1 MKNTFPYI
9 LAACL
14 LLCTGCAA
22 KNTDSATEPSQTESV
37 PSQTEAM
44 QETASSTD
52 MDTVSDLPAESAAT
66 ESAQTEI
73 ATETNAP
80 TETDVM
86 LTPDTYSIDALCEM
100 ALDYYEAL
108 TGYRPS
114 QAAGGKRDDGMVV
127 IQLYDNL
134 GDHNSTSDWYTV
146 DPMSAVGT
154 NTIGET
160 IDLKSPPEA
169 MPELDALVRICMAEG
184 QSEEAALDTA
194 SYMREKAQEFSET
207 LFGEITSEE
216 DAIAKGRDVLMLIG
230 AGDSVERAESE
241 YVEIDGTLVKY
252 QRDGE
257 PWHVEHF
264 PEYDAWR
271 VTPALPSGV
280 TEDGRFVAAPG
291 QPPYIILRGADGAVL
306 GVFH

>member
-1 MKNTFPYI
+1 MKHTLTYI

-14 LLCTGCAA
+14 LLCTGCTA
-22 KNTDSATEPSQTESV
+22 KDTNSAPDSITAESTGM
-37 PSQTEAM
+37 QTEAT
-44 QETASSTD
+44 QETSAETETLIPTTAQTTITAETD
-52 MDTVSDLPAESAAT
+52 AP
-66 ESAQTEI
+66 AQTE
-73 ATETNAP
+73 TELI
-80 TETDVM
+80 
-86 LTPDTYSIDALCEM
+86 LTPPEYTIESLCEM

-114 QAAGGKRDDGMVV
+114 SAAGEKQADGMVV

-154 NTIGET
+154 NMMGET
-160 IDLKSPPEA
+160 INLKSPPEA
-169 MPELDALVRICMAEG
+169 LPEMDALVAICMAEG
-184 QSEEAALDTA
+184 QSEEVALDTA
-194 SYMREKAQEFSET
+194 SYLREKAQELSGT

-241 YVEIDGTLVKY
+241 YVEIDGEPVKY
-252 QRDGE
+252 ERDGE

-264 PEYDAWR
+264 PEHDAWR
-271 VTPALPSGV
+271 VTPSLPSGV
-280 TEDGRFVAAPG
+280 TEDGRYVAAPG
-291 QPPYIILRGADGAVL
+291 QPPYVILRGTDGAVL

>member
-1 MKNTFPYI
+1 MKRKFTYI
-9 LAACL
+9 LTACL

-22 KNTDSATEPSQTESV
+22 KDSDSVSETGISTEIQTETVQTTEITAETEPEIENSTEPSTKTES
-37 PSQTEAM
+37 PTQN
-44 QETASSTD
+44 ET
-52 MDTVSDLPAESAAT
+52 V
-66 ESAQTEI
+66 
-73 ATETNAP
+73 
-80 TETDVM
+80 

-114 QAAGGKRDDGMVV
+114 QAAGGKQDDGMVV

-160 IDLKSPPEA
+160 IDLKSPPEPV
-169 MPELDALVRICMAEG
+169 PELDALVAICMAEG
-184 QSEEAALDTA
+184 QSEELALDTA
-194 SYMREKAQEFSET
+194 SYMREKAQELSGT

-230 AGDSVERAESE
+230 AGDSVEHAESE
-241 YVEIDGTLVKY
+241 YVEVDGELVKY

-271 VTPALPSGV
+271 VIPALPSGV
-280 TEDGRFVAAPG
+280 TEDGRYVAAPG
-291 QPPYIILRGADGAVL
+291 QPPYVILRGADGAVL
-306 GVFH
+306 GVFQ

>member
-1 MKNTFPYI
+1 MKHTFTYI

-22 KNTDSATEPSQTESV
+22 KDTNSAPDSITAESTEI
-37 PSQTEAM
+37 QTEA
-44 QETASSTD
+44 T
-52 MDTVSDLPAESAAT
+52 PATSA
-66 ESAQTEI
+66 ETEI
-73 ATETNAP
+73 PAKTEPETENSTETSTKTENP
-80 TETDVM
+80 TQNETV

-100 ALDYYEAL
+100 ALDYYEAR

-114 QAAGGKRDDGMVV
+114 QAAGGTRDDGMVV

-160 IDLKSPPEA
+160 IDLKSPPEPV
-169 MPELDALVRICMAEG
+169 PELDALVGICMAEE
-184 QSEEAALDTA
+184 QSEEVALDTA
-194 SYMREKAQEFSET
+194 SYMREKAQELSGT

-216 DAIAKGRDVLMLIG
+216 DAIAKGRDVLLLIG

-291 QPPYIILRGADGAVL
+291 QPPYVILRGADGAVL
-306 GVFH
+306 GVFQ

>member
-1 MKNTFPYI
+1 MKRKFTYI
-9 LAACL
+9 LTACL

-22 KNTDSATEPSQTESV
+22 KDSDSVSETVISTEIQTETVQTTEFPAETEPETENSTETSTKTES
-37 PSQTEAM
+37 PTQN
-44 QETASSTD
+44 
-52 MDTVSDLPAESAAT
+52 ES
-66 ESAQTEI
+66 
-73 ATETNAP
+73 
-80 TETDVM
+80 V

-114 QAAGGKRDDGMVV
+114 QVAGGKRDDGMVV

-154 NTIGET
+154 NTMGET
-160 IDLKSPPEA
+160 IDLKSPPEP
-169 MPELDALVRICMAEG
+169 MPELDALVGICMAEG
-184 QSEEAALDTA
+184 QSEELALDTA
-194 SYMREKAQEFSET
+194 SYMREKAQELSGT

-216 DAIAKGRDVLMLIG
+216 DAIAKGRDVLLLIG

-291 QPPYIILRGADGAVL
+291 QPPYVILHGADGAVL

>member
-1 MKNTFPYI
+1 MKHTFPYI

-14 LLCTGCAA
+14 LLCTGCTA
-22 KNTDSATEPSQTESV
+22 KNTDSATEPSRTESA
-37 PSQTEAM
+37 SARTETIE
-44 QETASSTD
+44 ETDISTNTN
-52 MDTVSDLPAESAAT
+52 TVSDLPAESVTT
-66 ESAQTEI
+66 ESAQTEMI
-73 ATETNAP
+73 
-80 TETDVM
+80 TETDV
-86 LTPDTYSIDALCEM
+86 T
-100 ALDYYEAL
+100 
-108 TGYRPS
+108 
-114 QAAGGKRDDGMVV
+114 
-127 IQLYDNL
+127 
-134 GDHNSTSDWYTV
+134 
-146 DPMSAVGT
+146 
-154 NTIGET
+154 GET

-169 MPELDALVRICMAEG
+169 MTEMDALAAICMAEG
-184 QSEEAALDTA
+184 WTEELALDTA
-194 SYMREKAQEFSET
+194 SYMREKARELSGT

-241 YVEIDGTLVKY
+241 YVEIGGELVKY
-252 QRDGE
+252 ERDGE

-291 QPPYIILRGADGAVL
+291 QPPYVIMRGADGAVL

>member
-1 MKNTFPYI
+1 MKRTFTYI
-9 LAACL
+9 LTACL
-14 LLCTGCAA
+14 LLCSGCTA
-22 KNTDSATEPSQTESV
+22 KDTESTTKPSPTESAPSQTE
-37 PSQTEAM
+37 TM

-52 MDTVSDLPAESAAT
+52 TDIASDLPAESVTT

-73 ATETNAP
+73 ATETNSP
-80 TETDVM
+80 TETDVL

-114 QAAGGKRDDGMVV
+114 QAAGGKQDDGMVV

-154 NTIGET
+154 NTMGET

-169 MPELDALVRICMAEG
+169 QPEIDALVAIFIAWG
-184 QSEEAALDTA
+184 QSEEIALDTA
-194 SYMREKAQEFSET
+194 SYMREKAQELSGT
-207 LFGEITSEE
+207 LFGEINSEE

-230 AGDSVERAESE
+230 AEDSVERAESE
-241 YVEIDGTLVKY
+241 YVEIDGELVKY
-252 QRDGE
+252 ERDGE

-264 PEYDAWR
+264 PEHDAWC
-271 VTPALPSGV
+271 VTPALPSGT

-291 QPPYIILRGADGAVL
+291 QPPFVILRGADGAVL